1 MGLKETDLGREMTGE
16 KKNSMRKKQRKIKEE
31 KGVEEMPGY
40 LTAGAEGCLV
50 YLGITP

>member
-1 MGLKETDLGREMTGE
+1 
-16 KKNSMRKKQRKIKEE
+16 MRKKKRKIEEE